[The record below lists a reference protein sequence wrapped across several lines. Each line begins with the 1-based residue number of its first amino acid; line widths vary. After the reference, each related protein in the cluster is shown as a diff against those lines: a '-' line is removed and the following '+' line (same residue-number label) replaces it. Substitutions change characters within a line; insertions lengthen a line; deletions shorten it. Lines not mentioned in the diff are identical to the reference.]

1 MKLLIAFLALCL
13 LSNSTLAQNAPGTW
27 DVLTAGAKPDG
38 VTDNTPIF
46 QKLLD
51 EAGKAGGGIVT
62 VPAGSFRIAGNLSI
76 PANVTLQG
84 TYRVP
89 PALKPVAT
97 APLGGSIL
105 QAMAGR
111 GAAEGPPFINLA
123 GTNAAIAGFII
134 TYPEWRQTDVPPVP
148 YPPCIAS
155 QGTENVGISEC
166 MLLNPYQGLRF
177 ELAHRPMVR
186 NVTGYPSW
194 RGLYVTECMDIG
206 HIENIH
212 FWPFGVT
219 YDPHDPYCR
228 WVNQNGTAF
237 EIAHTDWLYM
247 LNTFCFGYGTGY
259 KFTATDKGSA
269 NGNFIGLG
277 ADSCQ
282 RAVLVEHAQAP
293 GLLITNGE
301 FVGRWGSTDAVG
313 LEVGPNVK
321 GKVSLVNC
329 AFWGPLDRCVW
340 MRGAE
345 GQFTASACNFVNW
358 DIAYQDSPAIQIDA
372 GKVIV
377 QGSTFCEDHLH
388 VRIGKDTSSAIL
400 TANQAA
406 GGFRMDNQAGKRT
419 QSAHNEN
426 DNVEWTPEARS
437 HYRISMGE
445 AGSGRYLG
453 GWHGAEVG
461 ARWSMPTASMQLP
474 MNPGNVYSVAIK
486 LMALPRFLAADSG
499 LYLDGKAIALFTN
512 SDTLTAILPATEKDY
527 VRLELRSQ
535 GWVPMK
541 LDANSNDPR
550 TLGVQVS
557 SVEMRAMDA
566 DEKCFDANTGNWLE
580 KEAK

>member
-1 MKLLIAFLALCL
+1 MKFFFLACL
-13 LSNSTLAQNAPGTW
+13 FISSAFAQTTSWN
-27 DVLTAGAKPDG
+27 VVTAGAKPDG
-38 VTDNTPIF
+38 NTDSTAIF
-46 QKLLD
+46 QRLLD
-51 EAGKAGGGIVT
+51 EAGKAGGGVVN

-111 GAAEGPPFINLA
+111 GSAKGLPFINLA
-123 GTNAAIAGFII
+123 GTNAAIAGFVI
-134 TYPEWRQTDVPPVP
+134 TYPEWKQTDVPPVP

-155 QGTENVGISEC
+155 QGTENVGINEC
-166 MLLNPYQGLRF
+166 LLLNPYEGIRF
-177 ELAHRPMVR
+177 TGAHRMLVR

-212 FWPFGVT
+212 FWPFGVI
-219 YDPHDPYCR
+219 YDPNHPFCQ
-228 WVNQNGTAF
+228 WVNLNGVAF
-237 EIAHTDWLYM
+237 EIAHTDWLYV
-247 LNTFCFGYGTGY
+247 LNTFCFGYGIGY

-269 NGNFIGLG
+269 NGNFVGLG

-282 RAVLVEHAQAP
+282 RAVLVDQAQAP

-301 FVGRWGSTDAVG
+301 FVGRWGSTNSVG
-313 LEVGPNVK
+313 MEIGPAVK

-340 MRGAE
+340 MRGSE

-358 DIAYQDSPAIQIDA
+358 DIAHLDSPAIQIDA
-372 GKVIV
+372 GKAIV
-377 QGSTFCEDHLH
+377 QGSTFGEDHLH
-388 VRIGKDTSSAIL
+388 VRVGKDTTSAIV

-406 GGFRMDNQAGKRT
+406 GGFRIDNQAGKRT
-419 QSAHNEN
+419 QSALNEA
-426 DNVEWTPEARS
+426 DSIEWTDAARS
-437 HYRISMGE
+437 HYRIAMGE
-445 AGSGRYLG
+445 AGSGHYLL

-461 ARWSMPTASMQLP
+461 ARWSMPISSILLP
-474 MNPGNVYSVAIK
+474 VIPDKAYTLTLK
-486 LMALPRFLAADSG
+486 LMVPPQAITAESG
-499 LYLDGKAIALFTN
+499 LYLDGKQIAPLVNT
-512 SDTLTAILPATEKDY
+512 DTLSATFTAAAKNQL
-527 VRLELRSQ
+527 RLELRSQ

-541 LDANSNDPR
+541 LDPNSKDPR

-557 SVEMRAMDA
+557 SVEMRATDA
-566 DEKCFDANTGNWLE
+566 GEKVFDANKGE
-580 KEAK
+580 

>member
-1 MKLLIAFLALCL
+1 MKPLLFLLLLAGSAFTQTT
-13 LSNSTLAQNAPGTW
+13 SW

-38 VTDNTPIF
+38 NTDNTAIF
-46 QKLLD
+46 QRLLD
-51 EAGKAGGGIVT
+51 EAGKAGGGVVN
-62 VPAGSFRIAGNLSI
+62 VPAGAFRIAGNLSI

-84 TYRVP
+84 IYRVP
-89 PALKPVAT
+89 PALKPVAA

-111 GAAEGPPFINLA
+111 GSADGLPFINLA
-123 GTNAAIAGFII
+123 GTNAVIAGFII
-134 TYPEWRQTDVPPVP
+134 TYPEWKQTDVPPVP

-166 MLLNPYQGLRF
+166 LLLNPYEGIRF
-177 ELAHRPMVR
+177 TGAHRMLVR

-212 FWPFGVT
+212 FWPFGVI
-219 YDPHDPYCR
+219 YDPNHPFCQ
-228 WVNQNGTAF
+228 WVNLNATAF
-237 EIAHTDWLYM
+237 EIAHTDWLYVH
-247 LNTFCFGYGTGY
+247 NTFCFGYGVGY

-269 NGNFIGLG
+269 NGNFVGLG

-282 RAVLVEHAQAP
+282 RAVLVEQAQAP

-301 FVGRWGSTDAVG
+301 FVGRWGSKDSVG
-313 LEVGPNVK
+313 LEISPAVK

-340 MRGAE
+340 MRGTE

-358 DIAYQDSPAIQIDA
+358 DIAHLDSPAIQIDA
-372 GKVIV
+372 GKAIV
-377 QGSTFCEDHLH
+377 QGSSFGEDHLH
-388 VRIGKDTSSAIL
+388 VRVGKDTTSAIV

-406 GGFRMDNQAGKRT
+406 GGFRIDNQAGKRT
-419 QSAHNEN
+419 QSALNEA
-426 DNVEWTPEARS
+426 DSIEWTDAARS
-437 HYRISMGE
+437 HYRIAMGE
-445 AGSGRYLG
+445 AGSGHYLL

-461 ARWSMPTASMQLP
+461 ARWSMPISSIVLP
-474 MNPGNVYSVAIK
+474 VIPGKAYTLTLK
-486 LMALPRFLAADSG
+486 LMVPPQAITADSG
-499 LYLDGKAIALFTN
+499 LYLDGKQIAPLVNT
-512 SDTLTAILPATEKDY
+512 DTLTATFTAAAKNQLR
-527 VRLELRSQ
+527 VELRSQ

-541 LDANSNDPR
+541 LDPNSKDPR

-557 SVEMRAMDA
+557 SVEMRAADA
-566 DEKCFDANTGNWLE
+566 GEKVFDANKGE
-580 KEAK
+580 

>member
-1 MKLLIAFLALCL
+1 MKFFFLAFLFISSA
-13 LSNSTLAQNAPGTW
+13 LAQTTSWN
-27 DVLTAGAKPDG
+27 VVTAGAQPDG
-38 VTDNTPIF
+38 NTDNTAIF
-46 QKLLD
+46 QRLLD
-51 EAGKAGGGIVT
+51 EAGKAGGGVVN
-62 VPAGSFRIAGNLSI
+62 VPAGSFRLAGNLSI

-89 PALKPVAT
+89 PALKPVAA

-111 GAAEGPPFINLA
+111 GSAEGLPFINLA

-134 TYPEWRQTDVPPVP
+134 TYPEWKQTDVPPVP

-166 MLLNPYQGLRF
+166 LLLNPYEGIRF
-177 ELAHRPMVR
+177 TGAHRMLVR

-212 FWPFGVT
+212 FWPFGVI
-219 YDPHDPYCR
+219 YDPNHPFCQ
-228 WVNQNGTAF
+228 WVNLNGVAF
-237 EIAHTDWLYM
+237 EIAHTDWLYV
-247 LNTFCFGYGTGY
+247 LNTFCFGYGIGY
-259 KFTATDKGSA
+259 KFTATNKGSA
-269 NGNFIGLG
+269 NGNFAGLG

-282 RAVLVEHAQAP
+282 RAVLVDQAQAP

-301 FVGRWGSTDAVG
+301 FVGRWGSTDSVG
-313 LEVGPNVK
+313 MEIGAAVK

-340 MRGAE
+340 MRGTE

-358 DIAYQDSPAIQIDA
+358 DIAHLDSPAIQIDA
-372 GKVIV
+372 GKAIV
-377 QGSTFCEDHLH
+377 QGSTFGEDHLH
-388 VRIGKDTSSAIL
+388 VRVGKDTTSAIV

-406 GGFRMDNQAGKRT
+406 GGFRIDNQAGKRT
-419 QSAHNEN
+419 QSALNEA
-426 DNVEWTPEARS
+426 DSIEWTDTARS
-437 HYRISMGE
+437 HYRIAMGE
-445 AGSGRYLG
+445 AGSGHYLL

-461 ARWSMPTASMQLP
+461 ARWSMPISSIVLP
-474 MNPGNVYSVAIK
+474 VIPGKAYTLTLK
-486 LMALPRFLAADSG
+486 LMVPPQAIAAESG
-499 LYLDGKAIALFTN
+499 LYLDGKQIAPLVST
-512 SDTLTAILPATEKDY
+512 DTLTATFTAAAKHQL
-527 VRLELRSQ
+527 RLELRSQ

-541 LDANSNDPR
+541 LDPNSKDPR

-557 SVEMRAMDA
+557 SVEMRAADA
-566 DEKCFDANTGNWLE
+566 GEKVFDANKGE
-580 KEAK
+580 

>member
-1 MKLLIAFLALCL
+1 MNMSITLLIACL
-13 LSNSTLAQNAPGTW
+13 LTASVFAQSPSW
-27 DVLTAGAKPDG
+27 DVLTAGAKADG
-38 VTDNTPIF
+38 ATDNTAVF
-46 QKLLD
+46 QRLLD
-51 EAGKAGGGIVT
+51 EAGKAGGGVVT
-62 VPAGSFRIAGNLSI
+62 VPAGTFRIAGNLSI

-111 GAAEGPPFINLA
+111 GSREGAPFIRLA
-123 GTNAAIAGFII
+123 GTNAAIAGLII
-134 TYPEWRQTDVPPVP
+134 TYPEWKQTDVPPVP

-166 MLLNPYQGLRF
+166 LLLNPYEGIRF
-177 ELAHRPMVR
+177 EAAHRVLVR

-194 RGLYVTECMDIG
+194 RGLYITECMDVG
-206 HIENIH
+206 HIENVH
-212 FWPFGVT
+212 FWPFGVVFSPD
-219 YDPHDPYCR
+219 DPFCR
-228 WVNQNGTAF
+228 WVNTQGTAF
-237 EIAHTDWLYM
+237 EIAHTDWLYVH
-247 LNTFCFGYGTGY
+247 NTFCFGYGVGY

-269 NGNFIGLG
+269 NGNFVGLG

-282 RAVLVEHAQAP
+282 RPVLVEAAQAF

-313 LEVGPNVK
+313 LEIGEQVK

-340 MRGAE
+340 QRGKEA
-345 GQFTASACNFVNW
+345 QFTASACNFVNW
-358 DIAYQDSPAIQIDA
+358 DIQMRDAAAIQIDA

-377 QGSTFCEDHLH
+377 QGSTFAEDHLH
-388 VRIGKDTSSAIL
+388 VRIGKDATSALL

-406 GGFRMDNQAGKRT
+406 GGFRLDNQAGKRT
-419 QSAHNEN
+419 QAALNEA
-426 DNVEWTPEARS
+426 DHVEWTPEARS
-437 HYRISMGE
+437 HYRIALSE

-453 GWHGAEVG
+453 GWHGTEVG
-461 ARWSMPTASMQLP
+461 ARWTMPSATLLLP
-474 MNPGNVYSVAIK
+474 VLPGKAYTITLRLTVPPQS
-486 LMALPRFLAADSG
+486 LAADAG
-499 LYLDGKAIALFTN
+499 LYHEGKLIAPLTR
-512 SDTLTAILPATEKDY
+512 SDTLTATLPATPKDQI
-527 VRLELRSQ
+527 RLELRSQ

-541 LDANSNDPR
+541 HDPNSKDPR

-557 SVEMRAMDA
+557 RVEMRAADA
-566 DEKCFDANTGNWLE
+566 GENVFDANTGEWI
-580 KEAK
+580 K

>member
-1 MKLLIAFLALCL
+1 MKFLFLACL
-13 LSNSTLAQNAPGTW
+13 FISSAFAQTTSWN
-27 DVLTAGAKPDG
+27 VVTAGAKPDG
-38 VTDNTPIF
+38 NTDSTAIF
-46 QKLLD
+46 QRLLD
-51 EAGKAGGGIVT
+51 EAGKAGGGVVN
-62 VPAGSFRIAGNLSI
+62 VPAGSFRLAGNLSI

-111 GAAEGPPFINLA
+111 GSAEGLPFINLA
-123 GTNAAIAGFII
+123 GTNAAIAGFVI
-134 TYPEWRQTDVPPVP
+134 TYPEWKQTDVPPVP

-155 QGTENVGISEC
+155 QGTENVGINEC
-166 MLLNPYQGLRF
+166 LLLNPYEGIRF
-177 ELAHRPMVR
+177 TGAHRMLVR

-212 FWPFGVT
+212 FWPFGVI
-219 YDPHDPYCR
+219 YDPNHPFCQ
-228 WVNQNGTAF
+228 WVNLNGVAF
-237 EIAHTDWLYM
+237 EIAHTDWLYV
-247 LNTFCFGYGTGY
+247 LNTFCFGYGIGY

-269 NGNFIGLG
+269 NGNFVGLG

-282 RAVLVEHAQAP
+282 RAVLVDQAQAP

-301 FVGRWGSTDAVG
+301 FVGRWGSTDSVG
-313 LEVGPNVK
+313 MEIGAAVK

-340 MRGAE
+340 MRGSE

-358 DIAYQDSPAIQIDA
+358 DIAHLDSPAIQIDA
-372 GKVIV
+372 GKAIV
-377 QGSTFCEDHLH
+377 QGSTFGEDHLH
-388 VRIGKDTSSAIL
+388 VRVGKDTTSAIV

-406 GGFRMDNQAGKRT
+406 GGFRIDNQAGKRT
-419 QSAHNEN
+419 QSALNEA
-426 DNVEWTPEARS
+426 DSIDWTDAARS
-437 HYRISMGE
+437 HYRIAMGE
-445 AGSGRYLG
+445 AGSGHYLL

-461 ARWSMPTASMQLP
+461 ARWSMPISSILLP
-474 MNPGNVYSVAIK
+474 VIPGKAYTLTLK
-486 LMALPRFLAADSG
+486 LMVPPQAITAESG
-499 LYLDGKAIALFTN
+499 LYLDGKQIAPLVNT
-512 SDTLTAILPATEKDY
+512 DTLTATFTAGAKNQL
-527 VRLELRSQ
+527 RLELRSQ

-541 LDANSNDPR
+541 LDPNSKDPR

-557 SVEMRAMDA
+557 SVEMRAADA
-566 DEKCFDANTGNWLE
+566 REKVFDANKGE
-580 KEAK
+580 